1 MRRVLIPL
9 DLPPVVPVA
18 PPRDEVVHTLHGE
31 TMGTTWSV
39 KFVAPSG
46 YWPAPLL
53 AAVER
58 VLAGVI
64 AQMSTW
70 VVDSD
75 ISRFNAAPAE
85 TWLELPADLYE
96 VLQYAL
102 TVSEETGGA
111 FDATIGEFVD
121 LWGFGPPG
129 RRGDCPD
136 ATSIA
141 AARQGRGR
149 FRLASGR
156 RAFQPGDIRLDLSG
170 IAKGFAVDRVSA
182 DLSRFGVAAH
192 LVEIGGEL
200 RGAGVKPDNSPWWVA
215 LDEPGEAANPGVV
228 VALHGLA
235 IATSGDTVR
244 YFESGGRRYSHTIDP
259 RTGYPIPDRIAAVT
273 VLHQKC
279 MCADALATAL
289 MVLGP
294 DAGFDHAARHG
305 IAARFVLRGG
315 DEPQERITP
324 AFAAMLG

>member
-9 DLPPVVPVA
+9 DLPPAVPVA

-96 VLQYAL
+96 VLRYAL

-111 FDATIGEFVD
+111 FDASIGEFVD

-156 RAFQPGDIRLDLSG
+156 RAYQPGDIRLDLSG

-182 DLSRFGVAAH
+182 ELSRFGVAAH

-200 RGAGVKPDNSPWWVA
+200 CGAGVKPDNSPGGWRSTNRVRRPTRASWWHCTDWRLRPPA
-215 LDEPGEAANPGVV
+215 TPSAISRAAAAATPTRSIPAPVIQSRPHRGRDSAASNVHVRRRSRHRVDG
-228 VALHGLA
+228 ARTRCGL
-235 IATSGDTVR
+235 
-244 YFESGGRRYSHTIDP
+244 
-259 RTGYPIPDRIAAVT
+259 
-273 VLHQKC
+273 
-279 MCADALATAL
+279 
-289 MVLGP
+289 
-294 DAGFDHAARHG
+294 
-305 IAARFVLRGG
+305 
-315 DEPQERITP
+315 
-324 AFAAMLG
+324 